1 MRERCE
7 TIEGIK
13 LEMMTPVDFLL
24 RKSEGEEEEEEE
36 EEEETETFVLVV

>member
-13 LEMMTPVDFLL
+13 LKMMTSVDFLL

-36 EEEETETFVLVV
+36 EETETFVLVV